1 MKEFLS
7 QNNVVFTYVDI
18 CGSMANLKAFLK
30 YRDNHAAFA
39 EVRQVGR
46 VGVPSVVIGEG
57 ERVIFGQPN
66 LNELA

>member
-1 MKEFLS
+1 MD
-7 QNNVVFTYVDI
+7 V

-46 VGVPSVVIGEG
+46 VGIPSIVKNDG
-57 ERVIFGQPN
+57 ERVIFGQPD